1 MEEDVNIIQMSLE
14 RYSQK
19 VRNRRAANDCDIPEV
34 TKAR

>member
-1 MEEDVNIIQMSLE
+1 MKENVNKLQMSLE

-19 VRNRRAANDCDIPEV
+19 VRNRRGANECDISEV